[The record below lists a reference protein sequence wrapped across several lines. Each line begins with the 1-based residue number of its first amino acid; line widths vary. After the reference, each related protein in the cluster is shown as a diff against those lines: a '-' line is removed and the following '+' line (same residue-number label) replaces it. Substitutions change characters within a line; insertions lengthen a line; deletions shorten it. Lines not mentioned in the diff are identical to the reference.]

1 MYQLINLGN
10 GTLSQFELWD
20 VEEGEPV
27 ATSKNLL
34 GMSKHILEEMP
45 DLAENIANHGPN
57 ADDIA
62 LVDFS
67 PSLEEEFY
75 GTMSS
80 QFTMANID
88 GLIDFQ
94 E

>member
-1 MYQLINLGN
+1 MYELINLGD
-10 GTLSQFELWD
+10 GTLRQFQLWN
-20 VEEGEPV
+20 VEEDESV

-34 GMSKHILEEMP
+34 RMAKHILEEMP

-57 ADDIA
+57 AGDIT

-75 GTMSS
+75 ETMSA